1 MSNPNYRKFFFGQ
14 TTSLVGTWMQ
24 TTAQSWLVFTLTHS
38 ATDIGF
44 VVALQTLPVLL
55 LGPYGGVIA
64 DRVNKRRLMILLQS
78 LMGVQAAILAVLSL
92 THVVTYLDVCM
103 LAVVLGLNNCFENPS
118 RQAFVLEMVGTDDLR
133 NAVSLNST
141 MNNVARAVG
150 PAVAGVLIA
159 AFGEGW
165 CFALNAVSF
174 VAVVGSLVTMDVTK
188 LKPSQPTIRAKG
200 QLREGFRYVA
210 KTPTLL
216 FPLIMMALVGMLA
229 YEFQVTLPIVAGTV
243 FHGSSAVY
251 GLLMA
256 SMGIGAVIGGLWSAA
271 QGKTGVRAMIRAA
284 FIFGAAMS
292 FAALAPVLAVALIA
306 LALVGFAS
314 VSFLSMANSTLQL
327 GTDPQMRGRVM
338 ALWAVAFIGSTPI
351 GGPLIGWITS
361 VAGARVGLGVGAS
374 SCFVAA
380 IIGWIAVRRYRSREE
395 SHHNAVASES
405 ETSALEELHQSL
417 SAPYDGQELDS

>member
-64 DRVNKRRLMILLQS
+64 DRVNKRRLMIILQS

-92 THVVTYLDVCM
+92 THVVTYFDVCV
-103 LAVVLGLNNCFENPS
+103 LAVMLGLNNAFENPS
-118 RQAFVLEMVGTDDLR
+118 RQTFILEMVGPADLR
-133 NAVSLNST
+133 NAVSLNAT

-150 PAVAGVLIA
+150 PAVAGILIA

-174 VAVVGSLVTMDVTK
+174 VAVVGSLVAMDLTK
-188 LKPSQPTIRAKG
+188 LNPSEPTIRAKG

-210 KTPTLL
+210 RTPILL

-229 YEFQVTLPIVAGTV
+229 YEFQVTLPVVAGTV

-251 GLLMA
+251 GVLMA
-256 SMGIGAVIGGLWSAA
+256 AMGLGAVIGGLWTAA
-271 QGKTGVRAMIRAA
+271 RGKTGIRALIKA
-284 FIFGAAMS
+284 SLIFGVCMI
-292 FAALAPVLAVALIA
+292 FAALAPALAIELIA

-338 ALWAVAFIGSTPI
+338 ALWAVAFMGSTPI

-361 VAGARVGLGVGAS
+361 VAGARVGLGVGAA
-374 SCFVAA
+374 SCLLAGF
-380 IIGWIAVRRYRSREE
+380 IGWLTIRHYREAGTALRD
-395 SHHNAVASES
+395 AR
-405 ETSALEELHQSL
+405 TSPVGTLGVENLQRQTT
-417 SAPYDGQELDS
+417 PYDGQELDS

>member
-64 DRVNKRRLMILLQS
+64 DRVNKRRLMIVLQS

-92 THVVTYLDVCM
+92 THVVTYFDVCV
-103 LAVVLGLNNCFENPS
+103 LAVMLGLNNAFENPS
-118 RQAFVLEMVGTDDLR
+118 RQSFILEMVGPNDLR

-174 VAVVGSLVTMDVTK
+174 VAVVGSLVAMDLTK
-188 LKPSQPTIRAKG
+188 LNPSEPTIRAKG

-210 KTPTLL
+210 RTPILL

-229 YEFQVTLPIVAGTV
+229 YEFQVTLPVVAGTV

-251 GLLMA
+251 GVLMA
-256 SMGIGAVIGGLWSAA
+256 AMGIGAVIGGLWTAA
-271 QGKTGVRAMIRAA
+271 RGKTGIRALIKA
-284 FIFGAAMS
+284 SLIFGVCMT
-292 FAALAPVLAVALIA
+292 FAALAPALAIELIA

-338 ALWAVAFIGSTPI
+338 ALWAVAFMGSTPI

-361 VAGARVGLGVGAS
+361 VAGARVGLGVGAA
-374 SCFVAA
+374 SCLLAGV
-380 IIGWIAVRRYRSREE
+380 IGWLTIRHYREAGTAR
-395 SHHNAVASES
+395 S
-405 ETSALEELHQSL
+405 ETRIRPDCALGVERLERQTT
-417 SAPYDGQELDS
+417 PYDGQELDS

>member
-64 DRVNKRRLMILLQS
+64 DRVNKRRLMIVLQS

-92 THVVTYLDVCM
+92 THVVTYFDVCV
-103 LAVVLGLNNCFENPS
+103 LAVMLGLNNAFENPS
-118 RQAFVLEMVGTDDLR
+118 RQSFILEMVGPGDLR

-174 VAVVGSLVTMDVTK
+174 AAVVGSLIAMDLTK
-188 LKPSQPTIRAKG
+188 LHPSEPTIRAKG

-210 KTPTLL
+210 RTPILL

-229 YEFQVTLPIVAGTV
+229 YEFQVTLPVVAGTV

-251 GLLMA
+251 GVLMA
-256 SMGIGAVIGGLWSAA
+256 AMGIGAIVGGLWTAA
-271 QGKTGVRAMIRAA
+271 RGKIGIRALIKA
-284 FIFGAAMS
+284 SLVFGVCMS
-292 FAALAPVLAVALIA
+292 FAALAPALAFELIA

-338 ALWAVAFIGSTPI
+338 ALWAVAFMGSTPI

-361 VAGARVGLGVGAS
+361 VAGARVGLGVGAA
-374 SCFVAA
+374 SCLVAGV
-380 IIGWIAVRRYRSREE
+380 IGWLTIRHYRETGTALSVT
-395 SHHNAVASES
+395 HASEADHIDD
-405 ETSALEELHQSL
+405 ERLQPQTT
-417 SAPYDGQELDS
+417 PYDGQKLDS